1 MLKPL
6 MRSCLLS
13 CAVISAAYAADSK
26 PVAIINGKV
35 ISEQDYDNYLKTLS
49 EQNRNPAEI
58 DTKTLIDNLVERELA
73 LQDAMSQKLDKEPS
87 FARKL
92 EEVRSNLLAAT
103 ALNLYLEKHAPTEAT
118 LKQEYDRLTA
128 SKPKEFK
135 AKHILLKT
143 EDEAKAV
150 IEELGKG
157 KAFDELAKTKSTDA
171 ASAKN
176 GGDLGWVR
184 KNQVVADFADALL
197 HLEKGKITQKPVKT
211 EFGFHV
217 ILLEDL
223 RDVAAP
229 AFDGV
234 KEQIKTMMQASQMQ
248 TYLEGLK
255 KTAKIEILK
264 KFDDKAEVT
273 APDAKKDAAQA
284 ATDAAKPDVKAE
296 AKPAEAKHEAK
307 TEDKPAAK

>member
-26 PVAIINGKV
+26 PVASVNGKV
-35 ISEQDYDNYLKTLS
+35 ITEQDYDNYLKTLS
-49 EQNRNPAEI
+49 DQNRNPAEI
-58 DTKTLIDNLVERELA
+58 DAKTLIDNLVERELA
-73 LQDAMSQKLDKEPS
+73 LQDAMSQKLDKDPM

-92 EEVRSNLLAAT
+92 EEMRSNLLAAT
-103 ALNLYLEKHAPTEAT
+103 ALNLYLEKNAPTEAS

-128 SKPKEFK
+128 NKPKEFK

-171 ASAKN
+171 ASAKT

-234 KEQIKTMMQASQMQ
+234 KDQIKSMLQAGQMQ

-264 KFDDKAEVT
+264 KIDEKAEVT
-273 APDAKKDAAQA
+273 APEAKKVEAKPA
-284 ATDAAKPDVKAE
+284 DAAKPEVKAE
-296 AKPAEAKHEAK
+296 AKPAEAK